1 MAVGLDPLNGARIPN
16 PGTAR
21 CVVLH
26 LMEFMKHFPALRAW
40 ALALVAVS
48 TAATAWGQGP
58 RKNLASF
65 DTKPYHFGFLL
76 SANSS
81 DFRMTLRQDSLFA
94 DSLLSVANLPQSGFN
109 LALLASWD
117 INGNVHLRFAPGLSF
132 QDRGL
137 EYTFLREEEDLTKV
151 RRTESVYLDFP
162 FLVKLRTDR
171 IGNFA
176 AYGLVGG
183 TLSRDMQSNA
193 EVDQELASDLVL
205 RLEKGNR
212 SLDVGAGV
220 DLFLPFFKFGIEGK
234 FQFGRRDVL
243 IHDDTIYARPLE
255 QLKTR
260 TFILSLCFEG

>member
-1 MAVGLDPLNGARIPN
+1 
-16 PGTAR
+16 
-21 CVVLH
+21 
-26 LMEFMKHFPALRAW
+26 MEQQTILSLKRQHWLTLF
-40 ALALVAVS
+40 ALAL
-48 TAATAWGQGP
+48 TTMAWAQGP

-76 SANSS
+76 SGNSS
-81 DFRMTLRQDSLFA
+81 DFRMTLRPDSAFA

-117 INGNVHLRFAPGLSF
+117 LNGNVHVRFAPGLSF
-132 QDRGL
+132 QDRGI
-137 EYTFLREEEDLTKV
+137 EYRLLREEETLTKV

-162 FLVKLRTDR
+162 LLLKLRTDR

-183 TLSRDMQSNA
+183 TLSRDMQS
-193 EVDQELASDLVL
+193 QSDVNQQLTDDFIL
-205 RLEKGNR
+205 RLQKGNR
-212 SLDVGAGV
+212 TLDLGAGV
-220 DLFLPFFKFGIEGK
+220 DLFLPFFKFAIEGK
-234 FQFGRRDVL
+234 FQFGTRDVL
-243 IHDDTIYARPLE
+243 IHDDSIYARPLE

>member
-1 MAVGLDPLNGARIPN
+1 MEHHKTAPLS
-16 PGTAR
+16 
-21 CVVLH
+21 
-26 LMEFMKHFPALRAW
+26 RAW
-40 ALALVAVS
+40 MMALLASLLCVAGW
-48 TAATAWGQGP
+48 AQGP

-76 SANSS
+76 SGNTS
-81 DFRMTLRQDSLFA
+81 DFRMTLRPDSAFA

-117 INGNVHLRFAPGLSF
+117 INGNVHVRFAPGLSF

-137 EYTFLREEEDLTKV
+137 EYRLLRESEISTKV

-162 FLVKLRTDR
+162 LLLKLRTDR

-183 TLSRDMQSNA
+183 TLSRDMQS
-193 EVDQELASDLVL
+193 QSDVNQQLTDDFIL

-212 SLDVGAGV
+212 TLDVGAGV
-220 DLFLPFFKFGIEGK
+220 DLFMPFFKFGIEGK
-234 FQFGRRDVL
+234 FQFGTRDVL
-243 IHDDTIYARPLE
+243 IHDDSVYARPLE
-255 QLKTR
+255 KLKTR
-260 TFILSLCFEG
+260 TFIISLCFEG